1 MADHAEITAMA
12 LTAVAA
18 LISGWLADVFGEQ

>member
-1 MADHAEITAMA
+1 MADNTEIAAMA

-18 LISGWLADVFGEQ
+18 LITGWLADVFNGR